1 MTHRQLAIRHL
12 GIGIA
17 IALTIAALLWMQL
30 LRGGSSSWLLVAWLI
45 GINPVAF
52 FYYGF
57 DKRRARNNGPRVP
70 EASLLGLGLIGGS
83 IGAYAGMRYF
93 RHKTL
98 KGRFLIL
105 FWAIVVLQAAVVALV
120 IRESL

>member
-1 MTHRQLAIRHL
+1 MTHRQLALRHL

-17 IALTIAALLWMQL
+17 IALTIAALLWVQL
-30 LRGGSSSWLLVAWLI
+30 LRGSSWGWLLVTWLI
-45 GINPVAF
+45 GINPVTF

-57 DKRRARNNGPRVP
+57 DKRRAGNNGARIP
-70 EASLLGLGLIGGS
+70 EATLLGLALIGGS

-98 KGRFLIL
+98 KGRFRIL
-105 FWAIVVLQAAVVALV
+105 FWAIVLLQAAVVALV
-120 IRESL
+120 IKDSP